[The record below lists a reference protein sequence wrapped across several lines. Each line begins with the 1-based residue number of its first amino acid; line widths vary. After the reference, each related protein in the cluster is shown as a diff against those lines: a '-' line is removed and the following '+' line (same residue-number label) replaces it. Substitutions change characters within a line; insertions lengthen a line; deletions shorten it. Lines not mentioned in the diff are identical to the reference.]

1 MKMSSKTALG
11 RPKNQDTEKQNVLFR
26 EHFEELMQNGKLA
39 SSTSE
44 IFKSLGHKLGK
55 TPKTVYL
62 AVKRDIKQ
70 FPEHYLVEP
79 QHRDVSYSSDDDESI
94 IEDSFEANND
104 NVKEIMFSGE
114 IDRGLFKVDTHLKK
128 KRGSQ
133 IVQKYVKAG
142 WSDHLFDIVWKE
154 KKTKCAWSFR
164 HAYVNVNGGISFDG
178 DCTECNAVLKA
189 TTNDSLS
196 KICVKIIGY
205 QEEYVHMKRR
215 YVRGEK
221 RVQMAEKLK
230 DKSVFS
236 VYRDLCDELIE
247 NENDGMPPHVPKPQ
261 VLNQIKYVSSIE
273 DNKSAVE
280 NILKWKNTSMS
291 FRNTIFDVGCS
302 PFFIKYQLPT
312 QAEFYIKECHLN
324 SKIAISI
331 DATGSIILPPKDSEI
346 STKTQ
351 KPKHIFLYNIMV
363 KTESTSVPICQMV
376 SQRHTALFISY
387 WLEEIFTKM
396 PSPSEVVCDGSKA
409 LILALVKALTTYRT
423 TNEYKQACIK
433 SLEDGFAHPECF
445 LRLDRS
451 HFCEI
456 VSRNITYRNPLKQ
469 KLFRSIFGFLMQCDC
484 FEDAK
489 VIILDLFTLIM
500 NKYDGSKGEI
510 VKPVE
515 KSKIHLTTLCAT
527 HELEITEEITN
538 TETVDDMSDD
548 ETGERC
554 GDQEN
559 GSDDNVDWLHEIM
572 NRVPI
577 IDEDEWSDLTE
588 NAYFCAYDQ
597 KKIMRLLSDIFLW
610 SNVMVSVFGSPYTTA
625 TSQDVESN
633 FKTLKCFVL
642 NQKMVRPDKFLLV
655 HANYLKTEIK
665 TRIAESFGNRSK
677 HRSCHEKGIFC
688 CVVSSMNVNC
698 TYD

>member
-1 MKMSSKTALG
+1 MKLSCKMARG
-11 RPKNQDTEKQNVLFR
+11 RPKNRGTERQNELFR
-26 EHFEELMQNGKLA
+26 EHFEDLIQNGKLV

-44 IFKSLGHKLGK
+44 IFKSLGQTLGK
-55 TPKTVYL
+55 NPKTVYL
-62 AVKRDIKQ
+62 AVKRDIEH
-70 FPEHYLVEP
+70 FPEHFLVDS
-79 QHRDVSYSSDDDESI
+79 QHQDLSSSSDESI
-94 IEDSFEANND
+94 IEDNVEANND
-104 NVKEIMFSGE
+104 NVNEIMFCSE
-114 IDRGLFKVDTHLKK
+114 IDRDLFKVDNHLKK
-128 KRGSQ
+128 KRGNQ

-164 HAYVNVNGGISFDG
+164 HAYVNVNGGLSFDG

-189 TTNDSLS
+189 ATNDSLS
-196 KICVKIIGY
+196 KIYVKIIGY

-215 YVRGEK
+215 NIRGEK
-221 RVQMAEKLK
+221 RGQMAEKLK

-236 VYRDLCDELIE
+236 VYRDLCGELIQ

-261 VLNQIKYVSSIE
+261 VLNQIKYMCSVE
-273 DNKSAVE
+273 DNKSAIE

-312 QAEFYIKECHLN
+312 QAEFYIKECQSN

-351 KPKHIFLYNIMV
+351 KPKHIFLYNIMA
-363 KTESTSVPICQMV
+363 KTESTSVPICQMI

-409 LILALVKALTTYRT
+409 LILAIVRALTTYHT
-423 TNEYKQACIK
+423 TNEYKQACVQ
-433 SLEDGFAHPECF
+433 SLEEGYAYPKCF

-451 HFCEI
+451 HFCQT
-456 VSRNITYRNPLKQ
+456 VSRTITYRNPLKQ
-469 KLFRSIFGFLMQCDC
+469 KLLRSIFGFLIQCDC
-484 FEDAK
+484 FDDAK

-500 NKYDGSKGEI
+500 NKYDESQGDI
-510 VKPVE
+510 VKPVK
-515 KSKIHLTTLCAT
+515 KSKIHLETLCAT
-527 HELEITEEITN
+527 YELQITEEITN
-538 TETVDDMSDD
+538 TENDDDMIDD
-548 ETGERC
+548 ETET
-554 GDQEN
+554 DNEN
-559 GSDDNVDWLHEIM
+559 GDDNVDWLHEIL

-577 IDEDEWSDLTE
+577 IDEHEWNDLTE

-597 KKIMRLLSDIFLW
+597 KKIMGLLSDIFLW

-642 NQKMVRPDKFLLV
+642 NQKMVRPDKFLLA

-665 TRIAESFGNRSK
+665 TRIAESVGNRYK
-677 HRSCHEKGIFC
+677 NRSSHEKGIFCC
-688 CVVSSMNVNC
+688 CVVSSMNVYC
-698 TYD
+698 TCV